1 MARLRIAC
9 GRNPWTTVTC
19 HYGREVWQTSMHR
32 CRQYYS
38 NAADLRGLLST
49 FVIALLNTAPSE
61 QTVDVEFTDAF
72 FDQVRHTCLA
82 HLLCADRMIG

>member
-1 MARLRIAC
+1 MGGKFGKQVCTA
-9 GRNPWTTVTC
+9 V
-19 HYGREVWQTSMHR
+19 VK
-32 CRQYYS
+32 YYS
-38 NAADLRGLLST
+38 NAADIRGLLST

-82 HLLCADRMIG
+82 HFLC